1 MEEVH
6 MKYLGIDFHKNYS
19 LFALMDQEGNILTK
33 RKVNNT
39 REEYKNILK
48 PYNNIK
54 AVVEACRSWGV
65 CVDLIEDLVEEVVL
79 AHPYKTRAI
88 AEARI
93 KTDSIDAETLGHL
106 LRSDFIAE
114 AYLRDK
120 NNRGKQRVLRNRCFL
135 IKLRTQI
142 KNRIHSVIDMQREEI
157 REGAKV
163 FSDLF
168 GKGGREWLMSIELP
182 EPDGVIMKQL
192 LGMYG
197 YINET
202 IKQSEQLVK
211 EIMKNDEDCKLLK
224 SIPGI
229 GDFFSVLVKVEVG
242 DINRFRNA
250 SKLCSYAGLVPSTYA
265 SGGKVWNGR
274 ITKNGNKWLR
284 TAMVEAV
291 IPAIS
296 SNMEL
301 KRYYERIKYN
311 KGAKAAKV
319 AAARRLLCIVY
330 RVLKEKDTFKLNK
343 RELTYKGVE
352 SPSISPSAV
361 Y

>member
-1 MEEVH
+1 
-6 MKYLGIDFHKNYS
+6 MKYLGIDFHKRYS
-19 LFALMDQEGNILTK
+19 FFALMDQEGNILEKKKVINTK
-33 RKVNNT
+33 D
-39 REEYKNILK
+39 EYRRILK
-48 PYNNIK
+48 QYSNIK

-65 CVDLIEDLVEEVVL
+65 CVDLIEDLVDEVVL

-93 KTDSIDAETLGHL
+93 KTDAIDAEILGHL
-106 LRSDFIAE
+106 LRSGFIAQ

-120 NNRGKQRVLRNRCFL
+120 DNREKQRVLRNRCFF

-142 KNRIHSVIDMQREEI
+142 KNRIHSVIDMQKEEI
-157 REGAKV
+157 REGAKE

-168 GKGGREWLMSIELP
+168 GKGGREWLKSIKLP
-182 EPDGVIMKQL
+182 EPDDAIMEQL
-192 LGMYG
+192 LRMYG
-197 YINET
+197 YINES
-202 IKQSEQLVK
+202 IKQSELMVK

-229 GDFFSVLVKVEVG
+229 GDFFSVLVKVEIG
-242 DINRFRNA
+242 DVNRFHNA
-250 SKLCSYAGLVPSTYA
+250 SRLCSYAGLVPSTYA

-274 ITKNGNKWLR
+274 ITKTGNKWLR

-291 IPAIS
+291 IPAIC

-301 KRYYERIKYN
+301 RRYYERIRYN

-319 AAARRLLCIVY
+319 ATARKLLCIVY
-330 RVLKEKDTFKLNK
+330 RVLREKDTFKIKK
-343 RELTYKGVE
+343 REVRYKRVE